1 MRVPSSSITA
11 ALTTQ
16 LQRLSTKQALAQNQL
31 VTLKRVKNLS
41 DDPSASAQILNISK
55 ERQQLQQY
63 TRNNARALEVSQAT
77 FAGLNSLKSV
87 SDRAGELAHLG
98 AGAVGPDAKK
108 AYAAEV
114 NELIN
119 HAFQVANTRYSG
131 DYIFGG
137 TATDTAPFAAT
148 RDADGKITGV
158 SYGGAA
164 SGPEIRIAEDA
175 TVSPFTNGNENQA
188 IADFLNRLIAL
199 RDSLEGTSGASLE
212 SIQADLSDSE
222 TALIT
227 TISGVGTV
235 QTRLEINEKQ
245 NLSRFG
251 SLTNIASQLT
261 DIDISTASVKLMQA
275 NTAYQ
280 AALQSGS
287 MIMQTSLLN
296 YLK

>member
-1 MRVPSSSITA
+1 MRVPSSTITA
-11 ALTTQ
+11 ALTNQ
-16 LQRLSTKQALAQNQL
+16 LQRLATKQAKAQNQL
-31 VTLKRVKNLS
+31 VTLKRVQNLS
-41 DDPSASAQILNISK
+41 DDPSVSAQILGISK

-63 TRNNARALEVSQAT
+63 TRNNARALEVSQAV

-87 SDRAGELAHLG
+87 SDRAGELVHLG
-98 AGAVGPDAKK
+98 SGSVGPDAKK

-114 NELIN
+114 NELLE
-119 HAFQVANTRYSG
+119 HALQVANTRYSG

-137 TATDTAPFAAT
+137 TATDTAPFVAT
-148 RDADGKITGV
+148 RDADGRITGV
-158 SYGGAA
+158 TYVGAA
-164 SGPEIRIAEDA
+164 AGPEIRIGEDM
-175 TVSPFTNGNENQA
+175 TVSPFTDGDSNQA
-188 IADFLNRLIAL
+188 IADFLNHLVTL
-199 RDSLEGTSGASLE
+199 RDSLDGTNNVPLDTISAN
-212 SIQADLSDSE
+212 LSDSE

-245 NLSRFG
+245 NLSRFS

-261 DIDISTASVKLMQA
+261 DVDISAASVKLMQA

-287 MIMQTSLLN
+287 LILQTSLLN
-296 YLK
+296 YLR